1 MFLDNCKNRDIKINT
16 IKAYKTFINAHI
28 ISYFKGFV
36 TLEVIKYDTITSK
49 SGTTFLNLKN
59 AGIKYGFDVYG
70 FNGEINNKC
79 LPCIIQTK
87 INGYNH
93 FIVVYEIHR
102 DYYLCMDPAKGM
114 VKIKLDDFNK
124 MFTGNILKFTPINNI
139 VK

>member
-1 MFLDNCKNRDIKINT
+1 MNKI
-16 IKAYKTFINAHI
+16 IIRQDDEADCGACSLYSI

-36 TLEVIKYDTITSK
+36 PLEV
-49 SGTTFLNLKN
+49 
-59 AGIKYGFDVYG
+59 IKYGFDVYG

-124 MFTGNILKFTPINNI
+124 MFTGNIFKFTPINNI
-139 VK
+139 VKYKVST